1 MRDTRVGHK
10 GAARSSI
17 TPSNRSDNRPQLWV
31 TRLGHKRSVRGLSL
45 RGSIY
50 HFRVRVPVDL
60 RDTFGSS
67 HVKRSLGTDSLSLAI
82 RLARRAAFEI
92 DAMFEAKRRQ
102 IGLDYDARLI
112 ADQDSVATVR
122 TMIGQRSGPASASV
136 DPASVDQ
143 SDVPTLTLSTIYQR
157 FLNDPTK
164 RRSARTM
171 LAHHTTRRVI
181 EDVLGGETPLHEISR
196 EACREL
202 LELLRWLPVN
212 HSKKF
217 GKLTVREAAAMAK
230 ADRRIKTINTTN
242 LNAYMSR
249 FATMMNW
256 AVSEE
261 YISRNP
267 SRGLQLADTILPQ
280 DRRKPFELWQLQRIF
295 SAPIYTGCKDG
306 GSGYAK
312 PGSQVASGARYWVPL
327 IGLFSGM
334 RLNEACQMDV
344 ADVRLLDDIP
354 CFVISK
360 DSLVGSRDKSLK
372 TKSSARIVPVHPS
385 LVDLGF
391 MGFVVRKR
399 REGATKLFDDLP
411 VGAKGFRSI
420 AFSRWF
426 SRFLVSAKANASRTC
441 FHSFRHGFRDAA
453 RNAGIDRDV
462 ALRLGGWI
470 TGGAH
475 SETADDYGSGYRPA
489 VLFEAMARIEYPGL
503 DLSHLSR

>member
-1 MRDTRVGHK
+1 
-10 GAARSSI
+10 
-17 TPSNRSDNRPQLWV
+17 
-31 TRLGHKRSVRGLSL
+31 
-45 RGSIY
+45 
-50 HFRVRVPVDL
+50 
-60 RDTFGSS
+60 
-67 HVKRSLGTDSLSLAI
+67 
-82 RLARRAAFEI
+82 
-92 DAMFEAKRRQ
+92 MFEATRRQ
-102 IGLDYDARLI
+102 MGLDYDGRLI
-112 ADQDSVATVR
+112 VDQESMATVR
-122 TMIGQRSGPASASV
+122 TTIGPRSGPASATV
-136 DPASVDQ
+136 DPASVED
-143 SDVPTLTLSTIYQR
+143 SNVPVPTLSTIYER

-181 EDVLGGETPLHEISR
+181 EDILGGETPLHEISR

-202 LELLRWLPVN
+202 LELVRWLPVN

-267 SRGLQLADTILPQ
+267 SRGLQLADTVLPQ

-295 SAPIYTGCKDG
+295 SAPIYTGCKDE
-306 GSGYAK
+306 GSGYAE
-312 PGSQVASGARYWVPL
+312 PGPAVATGARYWVPL

-344 ADVRLLDDIP
+344 ADVRLFDDIA

-360 DSLVGSRDKSLK
+360 DSLVGARDKSLK
-372 TKSSARIVPVHPS
+372 TKSSARIVPVHPV
-385 LVDLGF
+385 LIDLGI
-391 MGFVVRKR
+391 MSFVAGKR
-399 REGATKLFDDLP
+399 GEGATKLFDDLP
-411 VGAKGFRSI
+411 VGARGFRSI

-426 SRFLVSAKANASRTC
+426 SRFLVSAQPHIAAILRIMLAELDPHDLTAEHKTLTEFGRYGVDGA
-441 FHSFRHGFRDAA
+441 FWDFVGQEFRYADGAPSL
-453 RNAGIDRDV
+453 RNLL
-462 ALRLGGWI
+462 LRLFATDFARHV
-470 TGGAH
+470 TGAVPVT
-475 SETADDYGSGYRPA
+475 SYETVG
-489 VLFEAMARIEYPGL
+489 ET
-503 DLSHLSR
+503 